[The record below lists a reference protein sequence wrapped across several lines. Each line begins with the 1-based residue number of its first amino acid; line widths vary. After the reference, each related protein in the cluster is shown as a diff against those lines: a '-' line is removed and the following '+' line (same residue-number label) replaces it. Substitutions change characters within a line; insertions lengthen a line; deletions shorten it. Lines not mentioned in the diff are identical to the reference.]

1 MNAMQGV
8 AVSPGY
14 ANGTVVIY
22 EQPLLESVQ
31 RGSISPDAVDAECSR
46 FSAAIENAIE
56 EVVVT
61 RTQVAADV
69 GESEAAIF
77 DAHIAI
83 LRDPSL
89 LENIENRLK
98 KQLVCAEGALA
109 DEIAAFEK
117 RLSSSG
123 SAYMKELAVDAH
135 DVGNRLL
142 RQLCLSGN
150 KSPLSDLPPDS
161 VVVARNLMPS
171 ETVGMKREN
180 VSGIA
185 TERGGS
191 TSHAA
196 ILARSLGIPA
206 VTGLDGIMKLTTTG
220 TKVLLDGVKG
230 ALIID
235 PSDAQ
240 RQRFAG
246 RRKEFEQSR
255 EYMRQME
262 NKVCRL
268 KGRTRVQL
276 LANINH
282 VSEVGLANEHNLDG
296 IGLFRTEL
304 LYLSVSS
311 APSSATQCRHYK
323 RAAISCGDRP
333 MTIRTFDFS
342 IDKHPSFLSV
352 DATSSLELHGL
363 RFALRQVRLFKSQLR
378 AIVRA
383 AREHPNI
390 RILFP
395 MVTGWWELKEALSIL
410 QALSEEEKLKHT
422 IPIGAM
428 IETPAA
434 IFALPEILKMVDFIS
449 IGCSDLAQY
458 TLAMERTASRTICEC
473 TLHPSLL
480 QAIQQTVETA
490 GKAKCPVSMCGE
502 AASDPLLAAVFV
514 GLGIREFSV
523 SPARTPVVRH
533 ALRQLT
539 LQNARRVA
547 ESALHS
553 DPSSVLENLME
564 VVPEDLR
571 TIIGM
576 EHGSKSSVNKVSS
589 TAR

>member
-1 MNAMQGV
+1 MKAVRGV

-22 EQPLLESVQ
+22 EPPLLESVQ
-31 RGSISPDAVDAECSR
+31 RGSISPDDVDAECSR

-56 EVVVT
+56 EVMVM
-61 RTQVAADV
+61 RKQVASDV
-69 GESEAAIF
+69 GESEASIF
-77 DAHIAI
+77 DAHIAM
-83 LRDPSL
+83 LSDPSL
-89 LENIENRLK
+89 LEKIGNRLK
-98 KQLVCAEGALA
+98 TDLVCAEGALA
-109 DEIAAFEK
+109 DEMSAFSK
-117 RLSSSG
+117 RLARSG
-123 SAYMKELAVDAH
+123 SDYMKELAVDAH

-142 RQLCLSGN
+142 RHLSHSGG
-150 KSPLSDLPPDS
+150 KSPLMDLPPDS

-171 ETVGMKREN
+171 ETVGMDREN

-206 VTGLDGIMKLTTTG
+206 VTGLNGIMDLTANG
-220 TKVLLDGVKG
+220 SIVLLDGVKG

-255 EYMRQME
+255 QFMRQFE
-262 NKVCRL
+262 DKVCRL
-268 KGRTRVQL
+268 KGGTRIQL

-282 VSEVGLANEHNLDG
+282 VSDVGLTSEHNLDG
-296 IGLFRTEL
+296 VGLFRTEL
-304 LYLSVSS
+304 LYLTVSS

-383 AREHPNI
+383 ARDHPNM

-395 MVTGWWELKEALSIL
+395 MVTGWWELKEALSIVAILSKEENL
-410 QALSEEEKLKHT
+410 QQP
-422 IPIGAM
+422 IPVGAM

-434 IFALPEILKMVDFIS
+434 VFALPKILEMVDFIS
-449 IGCSDLAQY
+449 IGCNDLAQY
-458 TLAMERTASRTICEC
+458 TLAMERTASRTMSDC

-480 QAIQQTVETA
+480 QAIHQIVETA
-490 GKAKCPVSMCGE
+490 DKANCPVCICGE

-514 GLGIREFSV
+514 GLGIRAISV
-523 SPARTPVVRH
+523 SPARAPAVRYT
-533 ALRQLT
+533 LRHLT
-539 LQNARRVA
+539 LSEARRVA
-547 ESALHS
+547 DCAIQSE
-553 DPSSVLENLME
+553 PSSVVENLMGIL
-564 VVPEDLR
+564 PEDLR
-571 TIIGM
+571 AVIAM
-576 EHGSKSSVNKVSS
+576 EHGLENS
-589 TAR
+589 TKLATFTAS

>member
-1 MNAMQGV
+1 MKALRGV

-22 EQPLLESVQ
+22 EPPLLESVQ
-31 RGSISPDAVDAECSR
+31 RRSIAAESVESECVR
-46 FSAAIENAIE
+46 FSAASESAIE

-61 RTQVAADV
+61 RTQVASDV
-69 GESEAAIF
+69 GESEATIF
-77 DAHIAI
+77 DAHIAM

-89 LENIENRLK
+89 KQNISSRIRRE
-98 KQLVCAEGALA
+98 LVCAEGALA
-109 DEIAAFEK
+109 DEMVAFAK
-117 RLSSSG
+117 RLSSSK
-123 SAYMKELAVDAH
+123 SDYMKELAVDAC

-142 RQLCLSGN
+142 RHLCLSVN
-150 KSPLSDLPPDS
+150 KSPLADLPPDS
-161 VVVARNLMPS
+161 VVAARNLMPS
-171 ETVGMKREN
+171 ETVGMDREN

-206 VTGLDGIMKLTTTG
+206 ATGLDGIMDLTAPG
-220 TKVLLDGVKG
+220 CKVLLDGVKG

-240 RQRFAG
+240 RQRFAR
-246 RRKEFEQSR
+246 RRKEYEQSQQF
-255 EYMRQME
+255 MRRME

-268 KGRTRVQL
+268 KSRTRIQL

-282 VSEVGLANEHNLDG
+282 VSDVGLTNEHNLDG

-304 LYLSVSS
+304 LYLSVCS
-311 APSSATQCRHYK
+311 APSTAIQCRHYK
-323 RAAISCGDRP
+323 RAATACGDGP
-333 MTIRTFDFS
+333 ITIRTFDFS

-352 DATSSLELHGL
+352 DAASSLELHGL
-363 RFALRQVRLFKSQLR
+363 RFALKQVRLFKSQLR

-395 MVTGWWELKEALSIL
+395 MVTGWWELKEALSIV
-410 QALSEEEKLKHT
+410 QALSEEEQLEHP

-434 IFALPEILKMVDFIS
+434 VFALPQILEMVDFIS
-449 IGCSDLAQY
+449 IGCSDLSQY
-458 TLAMERTASRTICEC
+458 TLAMERTSSRTICDC

-480 QAIQQTVETA
+480 QAIHQIVESA
-490 GKAKCPVSMCGE
+490 AKADCPVSICGE
-502 AASDPLLAAVFV
+502 AASEPLLAAVFV
-514 GLGIREFSV
+514 GLGIRSISV
-523 SPARTPVVRH
+523 SPTRAPLVRY

-539 LQNARRVA
+539 LSDARRVA
-547 ESALHS
+547 ECALHS
-553 DPSSVLENLME
+553 YPSPETGNLME
-564 VVPEDLR
+564 VLPEDFR
-571 TIIGM
+571 TVIAM
-576 EHGSKSSVNKVSS
+576 EHGLKISDKNASFAAS
-589 TAR
+589 